1 MQFYREGIV
10 IGPLF
15 LHYYGLIIM
24 IGVLAGVMLAM
35 QAGKKRGLQLM
46 ITGTWFPGC

>member
-1 MQFYREGIV
+1 MQFVREGII

-24 IGVLAGVMLAM
+24 LGVLAGVSLSM
-35 QAGKKRGLQLM
+35 QLGKKRGS
-46 ITGTWFPGC
+46 

>member
-1 MQFYREGIV
+1 MQFVREGIL

-24 IGVLAGVMLAM
+24 LGVLAGVWLAM
-35 QAGKKRGLQLM
+35 QAGKKRGYK
-46 ITGTWFPGC
+46 PDD